1 MTEKTHGLGSK
12 DPAVK
17 LMQLAL
23 NERLGTSLSAD
34 GVFGKLTQGALRA
47 YQASVGIKE
56 TNAAGACYGPLT
68 RASLFS
74 RTTALVVEG
83 THSLGSKDPAV
94 KLMQRAL
101 NEKMGLAMKCDGDF
115 GRTTQAA
122 LSTYQASIGVKES
135 DVRGAYYGPK
145 TQAALGAHI
154 TARFLMPGDI
164 VDAAGSLGVDVASV
178 EAILVVETKEFG
190 FLPSGHTTVL
200 FERHKFYRDLIRTR
214 GEAFALATSVSH
226 RDICNPVPGGYLG
239 GQHEVKRLNDAM
251 AIEKNSALRSASYGL
266 GQCMGFNHKACGYD
280 TVSAFVLAMQT
291 SERLQLQAVV
301 SFIKF
306 DRALLKALQARQWST
321 VARIYNGPNFAA
333 GGYHLKLAA
342 EYKKASKT

>member
-1 MTEKTHGLGSK
+1 MTEKTYGLKDK
-12 DPAVK
+12 DPA
-17 LMQLAL
+17 
-23 NERLGTSLSAD
+23 
-34 GVFGKLTQGALRA
+34 
-47 YQASVGIKE
+47 I
-56 TNAAGACYGPLT
+56 
-68 RASLFS
+68 
-74 RTTALVVEG
+74 
-83 THSLGSKDPAV
+83 

-115 GRTTQAA
+115 GRITQAT
-122 LSTYQASIGVKES
+122 LSTYQTSIGLKETDS
-135 DVRGAYYGPK
+135 HGACYGPK
-145 TQAALGAHI
+145 TQAALAAHI
-154 TARFLMPGDI
+154 TSRFLMPGDI

-200 FERHKFYRDLIRTR
+200 FERHKFYRDLVRAR
-214 GEAFALATSVSH
+214 GDAFALATSVSH
-226 RDICNPVPGGYLG
+226 RDICNPIPGGYLG

-306 DRALLKALQARQWST
+306 DRALLNALQTKQWST
-321 VARIYNGPNFAA
+321 VARIYNGSNFAA

-342 EYKKASKT
+342 AYEKASKT